1 MLDIGLRGL
10 APFWLSWLHNASLPA
25 NRLFK
30 CDQRSNEFPESMRLD
45 FKHGQE
51 RNQLSEVNGQ
61 LLILD
66 LRHRRPGADRF
77 VGAFCVAHLLSNGFD
92 EKVRSWHAGGK
103 RCIRPSLLLCWK
115 AAKTISE
122 TIFPN

>member
-1 MLDIGLRGL
+1 
-10 APFWLSWLHNASLPA
+10 LPA

-103 RCIRPSLLLCWK
+103 SMYSP
-115 AAKTISE
+115 
-122 TIFPN
+122 IFAPMLESGLNDLRRNLPELIPPVNHHDSGSSM